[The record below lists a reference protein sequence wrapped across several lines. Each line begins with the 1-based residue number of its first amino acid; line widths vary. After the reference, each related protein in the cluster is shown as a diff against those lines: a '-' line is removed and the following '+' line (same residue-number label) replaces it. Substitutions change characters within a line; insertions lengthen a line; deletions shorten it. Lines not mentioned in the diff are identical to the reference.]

1 MITVMGNVNSS
12 VVESLSGVLL
22 VANMSNN
29 NFDYTDLVSELSKKY
44 NIDIDIFGIPA
55 ISIFKFKSKNTKKY
69 ITFIT
74 QEMLKNKFLANN
86 MVYVSIAH
94 TKEIIDKYLSILEKC
109 FKLIS
114 DFEKGNKNI
123 KNYLK
128 SKIFE
133 ESFQRLN

>member
-1 MITVMGNVNSS
+1 
-12 VVESLSGVLL
+12 
-22 VANMSNN
+22 
-29 NFDYTDLVSELSKKY
+29 
-44 NIDIDIFGIPA
+44 
-55 ISIFKFKSKNTKKY
+55 
-69 ITFIT
+69 
-74 QEMLKNKFLANN
+74 MLKNKFLANN
-86 MVYVSIAH
+86 MVYVSLAH
-94 TKEIIDKYLSILEKC
+94 TKKIIDNYISILEKC

>member
-1 MITVMGNVNSS
+1 
-12 VVESLSGVLL
+12 
-22 VANMSNN
+22 
-29 NFDYTDLVSELSKKY
+29 
-44 NIDIDIFGIPA
+44 
-55 ISIFKFKSKNTKKY
+55 
-69 ITFIT
+69 
-74 QEMLKNKFLANN
+74 MLKNKFLANN

-94 TKEIIDKYLSILEKC
+94 TKEIIDRYLRVLEKC